1 MCYLELRCTGKER
14 IKHGGGEGGNN
25 NKKKK
30 TTGMYGEITDIK
42 EEGSTKT
49 SGQAVCKEE
58 LARSLWGAVGYQE
71 A

>member
-1 MCYLELRCTGKER
+1 MEEENEATT
-14 IKHGGGEGGNN
+14 
-25 NKKKK
+25 KKK